1 MSMML
6 LTVNQFEEYFR
17 SLYKPL
23 NLYALRFTEEIDDA
37 EDIVQQAFVDAWEK
51 NSQGFTIGNLKAY
64 MYQAVHNRCL
74 NYLSTRR
81 YKADTQE
88 IPDLPDTSEEEQI
101 RQSERDA
108 RLWEAIDR
116 LPPERKKIF
125 LMAKQEGLRYQDIA
139 KALGISVKTV
149 ENQMGKA
156 LKTLRATAVKIYN
169 FFFAW

>member
-1 MSMML
+1 MML

-51 NSQGFTIGNLKAY
+51 NSQGSAIGNLKAY

-74 NYLSTRR
+74 NYLSSRMH
-81 YKADTQE
+81 KADTQE
-88 IPDLPDTSEEEQI
+88 IPDLPDTSEEEQV
-101 RQSERDA
+101 RQAERDA
-108 RLWEAIDR
+108 RLWEAINK

-125 LMAKQEGLRYQDIA
+125 LMAKQDGLRYQDIA
-139 KALGISVKTV
+139 GTLGISVKTV

-156 LKTLRATAVKIYN
+156 LKTLRETAIKIYN